1 TRDNKRHNH
10 QTAASSIT
18 VPVVPHLVRTQNLQR
33 CRLAGRTACSDQSV
47 FDCEDDLQ
55 QTAGK
60 WRRFFQKALQ
70 GKTDLPGY
78 YGSSQGCLQNLPRLW
93 LIRLSVFSNDGRS
106 LPVPLQQKWRCF
118 CRAVV
123 LPIVWLDFQ

>member
-1 TRDNKRHNH
+1 PMVLILRTKRISTHSALPPGWGRYHSPTRDNKRHNH

-18 VPVVPHLVRTQNLQR
+18 VPVVPHLVRTQNPQR

-70 GKTDLPGY
+70 GKPDLPGY

-93 LIRLSVFSNDGRS
+93 LIRL
-106 LPVPLQQKWRCF
+106 
-118 CRAVV
+118 
-123 LPIVWLDFQ
+123 